1 MSFSTISQSA
11 VDQALIDRVTAAT
24 EQEAWNNPT
33 SAGTDF
39 GHQVQVSALSALAMV
54 WPVCIAAGAFGENV
68 PARDLF
74 VSPDHAISID
84 GGLVPVRLLVNG
96 ASIIREPSGR

>member
-54 WPVCIAAGAFGENV
+54 WPVCIASDVEAAYASALAGGNPNPGGDESVITDAMILANV
-68 PARDLF
+68 QAKWPAD
-74 VSPDHAISID
+74 DA
-84 GGLVPVRLLVNG
+84 
-96 ASIIREPSGR
+96 EP